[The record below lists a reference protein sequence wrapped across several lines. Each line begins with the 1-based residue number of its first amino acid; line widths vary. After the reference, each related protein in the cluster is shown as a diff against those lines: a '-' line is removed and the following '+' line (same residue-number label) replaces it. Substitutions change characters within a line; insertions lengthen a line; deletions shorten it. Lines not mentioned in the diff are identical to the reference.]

1 MSPRTREAPSDARQ
15 WVVMNA
21 EDRVLGRLATEIASK
36 LRGKD
41 KPAFAPNLD
50 CGDGV
55 IVVNAEKVRV
65 TGRKLEQKRYYRHSG
80 YPGGLKETRL
90 DEMLT
95 KRPEEVIR
103 RAVRGMLPKNTLG
116 RACAKRLRVYAG
128 PEHPHV
134 GQMQLH
140 VGNDA

>member
-1 MSPRTREAPSDARQ
+1 MSPTGREARTDTRR
-15 WVVMNA
+15 WVVVDA
-21 EDRVLGRLATEIASK
+21 ENRVLGRLATEIASK

-41 KPAFAPNLD
+41 KPTFAPNLD

-90 DEMLT
+90 DEMLA
-95 KRPEEVIR
+95 KRPEEVLR
-103 RAVRGMLPKNTLG
+103 RAVRGMLPKTTLG

-128 PEHPHV
+128 PDHPHG
-134 GQMQLH
+134 GQTPAQT
-140 VGNDA
+140 GIDT